1 LRHEQMFYKDLC
13 VKKKEKRKRHT
24 TDNGKY
30 LALQGGALPHECKA

>member
-1 LRHEQMFYKDLC
+1 MFYKDLC
-13 VKKKEKRKRHT
+13 VKKEKEKKKRKGHT